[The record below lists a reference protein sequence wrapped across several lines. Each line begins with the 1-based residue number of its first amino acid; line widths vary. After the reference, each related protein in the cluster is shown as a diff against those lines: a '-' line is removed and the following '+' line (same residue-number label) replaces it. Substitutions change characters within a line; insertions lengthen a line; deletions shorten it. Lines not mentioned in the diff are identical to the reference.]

1 MYYYEEEMQDR
12 LIHRWLHIP
21 YALHTRV
28 INAKVKPIATV
39 LFIHGMG
46 NSGRAWNKV
55 IDKLPNDIRVVTID
69 LLGFGQSPRPAW
81 AVYSATT
88 QARSVLATLLR
99 LRLQGPVIIVGH
111 SLGSLVAVEVAK
123 RYPVLIRS
131 LILCSPPFYQL
142 YEEEK
147 KFLPRSDEVLKT
159 IYQMVTTYPE
169 QFLQVAAIAMRY
181 KLINAI
187 FNVTKENIDSYMG
200 ALEAAIINQTSLEDA
215 KRLRLP
221 ITILRGTLDPIVV
234 VRNLKELIRERSNIT
249 LVQVAAAHEVKG
261 LFVPAVVKV
270 INQACRPNIE
280 IPTNNQ

>member
-1 MYYYEEEMQDR
+1 MQDR
-12 LIHRWLHIP
+12 LIHRWLHVP

-55 IDKLPNDIRVVTID
+55 IDKLPKDIRVVTID

-81 AVYSATT
+81 AVYSAKT

-142 YEEEK
+142 YEDEK
-147 KFLPRSDEVLKT
+147 RFLPRSDEVLKT
-159 IYQMVTTYPE
+159 IYQTATKHPG

-200 ALEAAIINQTSLEDA
+200 ALEVAIINQTSLEDA
-215 KRLRLP
+215 KKLRLP
-221 ITILRGTLDPIVV
+221 ITILHGTLDPIVV

-261 LFVPAVVKV
+261 LFVPAVVKA

>member
-81 AVYSATT
+81 AVYSAKT

-111 SLGSLVAVEVAK
+111 SLGL
-123 RYPVLIRS
+123 
-131 LILCSPPFYQL
+131 
-142 YEEEK
+142 
-147 KFLPRSDEVLKT
+147 
-159 IYQMVTTYPE
+159 
-169 QFLQVAAIAMRY
+169 
-181 KLINAI
+181 
-187 FNVTKENIDSYMG
+187 
-200 ALEAAIINQTSLEDA
+200 
-215 KRLRLP
+215 
-221 ITILRGTLDPIVV
+221 
-234 VRNLKELIRERSNIT
+234 
-249 LVQVAAAHEVKG
+249 
-261 LFVPAVVKV
+261 
-270 INQACRPNIE
+270 ACGG
-280 IPTNNQ
+280 

>member
-1 MYYYEEEMQDR
+1 MLDR
-12 LIHRWLHIP
+12 FIHYWLHIP
-21 YALHTRV
+21 YALHNRV
-28 INAKVKPIATV
+28 INAEVKPIATV
-39 LFIHGMG
+39 LFIHGIG
-46 NSGRAWNKV
+46 NSGHAWNKV
-55 IDKLPNDIRVVTID
+55 IEKLPNDIRVVTID

-81 AVYSATT
+81 AVYNAKT
-88 QARSVLATLLR
+88 QARSVLATLLKLR
-99 LRLQGPVIIVGH
+99 LRGPVIIVGH

-159 IYQMVTTYPE
+159 IYQTVTTYPE

-200 ALEAAIINQTSLEDA
+200 ALEVAIINQTSLEDA
-215 KRLRLP
+215 KKLRLP
-221 ITILRGTLDPIVV
+221 ITILHGTLDPIVV
-234 VRNLKELIRERSNIT
+234 VRNLKGLVQEGTDVRLI
-249 LVQVAAAHEVKG
+249 QVAAAHEVKG
-261 LFVPAVVKV
+261 LFVPAVVKA
-270 INQACRPNIE
+270 INQACRTDVDTPS
-280 IPTNNQ
+280 Q

>member
-1 MYYYEEEMQDR
+1 MQDR
-12 LIHRWLHIP
+12 LIHRWLHVP

-55 IDKLPNDIRVVTID
+55 IDKLPKDIRVVTID

-81 AVYSATT
+81 AVYSAKT

-261 LFVPAVVKV
+261 LFVPAVVKA

-280 IPTNNQ
+280 TPTNNQ

>member
-1 MYYYEEEMQDR
+1 
-12 LIHRWLHIP
+12 
-21 YALHTRV
+21 V
-28 INAKVKPIATV
+28 INAEVKPIATV
-39 LFIHGMG
+39 LFIHGIG
-46 NSGRAWNKV
+46 NSGHAWNKV
-55 IDKLPNDIRVVTID
+55 IEKLPNDIRVVTID

-81 AVYSATT
+81 AVYNAKT
-88 QARSVLATLLR
+88 QARSVLATLLKLR
-99 LRLQGPVIIVGH
+99 LRGPVIIVGH

-159 IYQMVTTYPE
+159 IYQTVTTYPE

-261 LFVPAVVKV
+261 LFVPAVVKA

>member
-1 MYYYEEEMQDR
+1 MQDR
-12 LIHRWLHIP
+12 LIHRWLHVP

-28 INAKVKPIATV
+28 INAEVKPIATV
-39 LFIHGMG
+39 LFIHGIG
-46 NSGRAWNKV
+46 NSGHAWNKV
-55 IDKLPNDIRVVTID
+55 IEKLPNDIRVVTID

-81 AVYSATT
+81 AVYNART
-88 QARSVLATLLR
+88 QARSVLATLLKLR
-99 LRLQGPVIIVGH
+99 LRGPVIIVGH

-159 IYQMVTTYPE
+159 IYQTATKHPE

-181 KLINAI
+181 KLINSL
-187 FNVTKENIDSYMG
+187 FSVTEESIHSYMG

-215 KRLRLP
+215 KKLRLP
-221 ITILRGTLDPIVV
+221 ITILHGTLDPIVV
-234 VRNLKELIRERSNIT
+234 VRNLKELIRERSNVR

-261 LFVPAVVKV
+261 WFIPATVKA
-270 INQACRPNIE
+270 INQACR
-280 IPTNNQ
+280 TNRETTGNS